1 LASSRTT
8 PAVLPRSQR
17 LVLGPDA
24 PVH

>member
-8 PAVLPRSQR
+8 PAVMPRSQR

>member
-1 LASSRTT
+1 LASSRTK
-8 PAVLPRSQR
+8 PAVMPRSQR